1 MINNLAQS
9 QDLEWKTKTRGKLYV
24 CSGNSQE
31 TKPRKPEKKAS
42 ESREK
47 KKKKKKKKRLN
58 CKKETGAKTERQI
71 LFLFITNSF
80 PSSIAASL

>member
-1 MINNLAQS
+1 MINNLTQS
-9 QDLEWKTKTRGKLYV
+9 QDSEWKTKTRGKLYV

-47 KKKKKKKKRLN
+47 KKKKRLN

>member
-1 MINNLAQS
+1 MINNLTQS

-47 KKKKKKKKRLN
+47 KKRLN

>member
-47 KKKKKKKKRLN
+47 KKKKKRLN

-71 LFLFITNSF
+71 LFLFITSSF

>member
-1 MINNLAQS
+1 MINNLTQS

-47 KKKKKKKKRLN
+47 KKKKKRLN